1 MCLCFPT
8 ESYDSMTSL
17 LTYDPRQL
25 TSRRGGVGNLS
36 PGTPTLTALL
46 SPSSKKVGRCL
57 SFLYFCRLYAH
68 AMEYTQKKY
77 NMIIPVNTSK

>member
-1 MCLCFPT
+1 MYINLFVVWLSLNFFPV

-17 LTYDPRQL
+17 LSHDPRQL

-46 SPSSKKVGRCL
+46 SPSSKKVGR
-57 SFLYFCRLYAH
+57 
-68 AMEYTQKKY
+68 
-77 NMIIPVNTSK
+77 